1 VLDTLLKNMQQHIR
15 GVLRQIKLTSI
26 ETAYF
31 GLLTIADESLK
42 LIQVKVAHGHVKNTT
57 ASLC

>member
-1 VLDTLLKNMQQHIR
+1 VRDTLLKNMQQHIR
-15 GVLRQIKLTSI
+15 GVLRQLKVTSI
-26 ETAYF
+26 ETADF

-42 LIQVKVAHGHVKNTT
+42 LIQVKVAQGHVKNTT